1 MTSDKKN
8 PKEPMEQEYAG
19 SKEEATQA
27 NKEIQEA
34 FYSDE
39 ETAGPSASPIP
50 FVANNTA
57 PLSTADDKKKKQ

>member
-1 MTSDKKN
+1 MTADKKN
-8 PKEPMEQEYAG
+8 SKEPLEQQL
-19 SKEEATQA
+19 SHSDEEATQA

-39 ETAGPSASPIP
+39 KTGPSASPIP